1 MIEWV
6 RVEIFRKFFFP
17 NDPGTCYRNRN
28 GYWKREKKTPFT
40 FTHWHMHA
48 SISVCVCV
56 CFVSKIFVFLENQ
69 PIIIISFVHHHHLCH
84 FFSAWNN
91 QTIYGF
97 RHLFIKTIDDDNDED
112 DDDNYRSQINRKIGL
127 LLLFVVDHQFFL
139 WPFFLYGSITY

>member
-1 MIEWV
+1 M
-6 RVEIFRKFFFP
+6 
-17 NDPGTCYRNRN
+17 C
-28 GYWKREKKTPFT
+28 
-40 FTHWHMHA
+40 
-48 SISVCVCV
+48 VCSCV

-97 RHLFIKTIDDDNDED
+97 RHLFIKTIDDDDDDED

-127 LLLFVVDHQFFL
+127 LLFVVDHQFFL
-139 WPFFLYGSITY
+139 WPFFSVWFNNLLAAAIFFSLLINFSDYQGGGIFIID